1 METISKILDIDEQSF
16 SIEDAVIIESKT
28 NDFITKFLTEYDDFA
43 KEQSDVSD
51 LNQLN
56 GYLQELEKK
65 YCKYEDT
72 IENIIPPLIQQMTN
86 LNTKLSEYTT
96 ELNLIKHK
104 SDELK
109 NIYNYNSKKLANIS
123 PVVNDLLIPPQVA
136 REIISGKINSSW
148 IDNITFI
155 KDKQSMY
162 SQYMHNNIE
171 NSNNTTPIILPNDFK
186 KLCEVLKILK
196 TIILERSKKF
206 LISRIRILRSGN
218 PIPSQRVQNQLL
230 KLKNM
235 FKFII
240 ENNMSLALEIRQA
253 YAYTM
258 KWYYKE
264 YFSRYI
270 RSLTILQFTSI
281 DSQFSLGHIVNNSNI
296 STSLFSNYLST
307 SYGYSSTVSN
317 DTIREYF
324 QISKRLSILTQEDN
338 TVMVSQIA
346 ENNKN
351 IKNNFIE
358 IGFKNLNLAILD
370 NCTVE
375 FNFLKDFFQITDN
388 VEEIYGILEQIFHPT
403 FEQALNYTE
412 QILINPNVYDIFG
425 VLISIRIGQKLQVES
440 LKRCTPSFFDYL
452 NDQLM
457 ILWPKFQQLID
468 WQSESLN
475 NLSITGLNI
484 DDTNLLSQPH
494 ELTIS
499 FTLFLESLL
508 TLSIDNSCEINY
520 HFNTIED
527 NNIGFKENCTDS
539 HKNCNNT
546 SRFDPRAEP
555 LYQSIIR
562 IRNSYETVMTKF
574 SKMTKS
580 AEKFLSINY
589 LYLYNSLQ
597 QQNNLSMH
605 NSDNNNEEMFDNGK
619 DINECS
625 VLREIE
631 LHFETLVNAYTKNT

>member
-1 METISKILDIDEQSF
+1 METINKILDIDEHSF
-16 SIEDAVIIESKT
+16 NIEHDVIIENET
-28 NDFITKFLTEYDDFA
+28 TDFFTKFLTDYSDFA
-43 KEQSDVSD
+43 KEQLDISD

-56 GYLQELEKK
+56 EYLQLLEKK

-72 IENIIPPLIQQMTN
+72 IQNIIPPLTQYMTN

-96 ELNLIKHK
+96 ELNLIKDK

-109 NIYNYNSKKLANIS
+109 TIYNYNSRKLANIS

-136 REIISGKINSSW
+136 REIILGKVNSSW
-148 IDNITFI
+148 IDHIAFI
-155 KDKQSMY
+155 KDKQAMY
-162 SQYMHNNIE
+162 SKYMHNNIKE
-171 NSNNTTPIILPNDFK
+171 SNNTTPVILPTDFK

-196 TIILERSKKF
+196 TVILERSKKF
-206 LISRIRILRSGN
+206 LISRIRILRSCN

-230 KLKNM
+230 RLKNM

-240 ENNMSLALEIRQA
+240 ENNISLALEIRQA

-258 KWYYKE
+258 RWYYKE

-270 RSLTILQFTSI
+270 RSLTILQFTPI
-281 DSQFSLGHIVNNSNI
+281 DNQYALGHIVNNSNI
-296 STSLFSNYLST
+296 STSLFSTYLSN
-307 SYGYSSTVSN
+307 SYGYSSAVSN
-317 DTIREYF
+317 DAIKEYF
-324 QISKRLSILTQEDN
+324 QINKRLSILTQEDN

-351 IKNNFIE
+351 TKNNFIE

-375 FNFLKDFFQITDN
+375 FNFLKDFFQISDN
-388 VEEIYGILEQIFHPT
+388 VEEINGILEQIFHPT
-403 FEQALNYTE
+403 FEQALTYIE
-412 QILINPNVYDIFG
+412 QILINPNIFDIFG
-425 VLISIRIGQKLQVES
+425 VLISIRIGQKLQLES
-440 LKRCTPSFFDYL
+440 LKRSIPSFVDYL

-457 ILWPKFQQLID
+457 MLWPKFQQLID

-475 NLSITGLNI
+475 NLSVTTLNLEDI
-484 DDTNLLSQPH
+484 DLLSQPH

-508 TLSIDNSCEINY
+508 TLSIDDSCAINY
-520 HFNTIED
+520 YFSNKED
-527 NNIGFKENCTDS
+527 ADIDYKDNCTDPE
-539 HKNCNNT
+539 KNTNNN
-546 SRFDPRAEP
+546 SRFDPKAEP

-562 IRNSYETVMTKF
+562 IRNDYETVMTKF
-574 SKMTKS
+574 SKITKS

-597 QQNNLSMH
+597 QQNNLSAH
-605 NSDNNNEEMFDNGK
+605 TIDNEILYNKSKNVNK
-619 DINECS
+619 LS
-625 VLREIE
+625 VLQEIE
-631 LHFETLVNAYTKNT
+631 LHFETLVKAYTKNS